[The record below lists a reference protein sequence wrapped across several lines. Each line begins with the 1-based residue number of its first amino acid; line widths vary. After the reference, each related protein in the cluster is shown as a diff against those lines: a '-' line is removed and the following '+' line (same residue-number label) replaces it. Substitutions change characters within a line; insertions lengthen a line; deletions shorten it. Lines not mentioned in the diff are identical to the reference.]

1 MPHPSQSLSSGASA
15 MNFDQLI
22 KFAVEQGASDIHLQT
37 GASPLLRI
45 GGLIRAVE
53 SPPVSADELRQ
64 FIASIKPG
72 VTAESLTGMMVEGLD
87 FSHAVPGLCRFRCN
101 VYSHLGT
108 PAMVMRV
115 VRLKVRS
122 MDELQLPPV
131 LRDIT
136 LSLRGLTLV
145 TGTTGSGKTT
155 TLAAMI
161 DLINNAFRCK
171 IITIEDPIEYIHT
184 NQKAMISQLEVGRDT
199 PSFEH
204 GLRQA
209 LRQDPD
215 VILVGEVRDSETM
228 RMALRAADTG
238 HQVFTTVHSSN
249 AAQTIERILAMVPP
263 EERSIA
269 TSQLAGA
276 LQAVISQ
283 RLAVT
288 RDGGRRPAME
298 ILRGGP
304 GDLEVHHGEPAGR
317 PQRLH
322 RHPRAGH
329 AAVRP
334 APDRSVQP
342 EGHLGHRGHAAGDQ
356 PRGRGA
362 GAAGD
367 PLTTRRAEAIPEAL
381 VKRRDPGNAP
391 GSRGEIGRVGGE
403 ALESAPGSTA
413 RSELPGMRLG
423 SVAEELGDVGHD
435 GPDVLV
441 GQLAL
446 VGVVD
451 LDLVVIP
458 HQDRDVRI
466 PGQLVVGRSAG
477 FSEHRQRNVLDAIV
491 LRQLAEF
498 LARLVRFACR
508 RRRRNS

>member
-1 MPHPSQSLSSGASA
+1 

-22 KFAVEQGASDIHLQT
+22 RFAVEQGASDLHFQT

-64 FIASIKPG
+64 FILSIKPG
-72 VTAESLTGMMVEGLD
+72 VTDQTLPAMMVQGLD
-87 FSHAVPGLCRFRCN
+87 FSHEVPGLCRFRCN

-115 VRLKVRS
+115 VRLQVRS
-122 MDELQLPPV
+122 MEELQLPAV
-131 LRDIT
+131 LHDIA

-161 DLINNAFRCK
+161 DLINKSFRCK

-184 NQKAMISQLEVGRDT
+184 NHKAMISQLEVGNDT

-249 AAQTIERILAMVPP
+249 ASQTIERILAMVPP

-288 RDGGRRPAME
+288 RDGNRRPAME

-304 GDLEVHHGEPAGR
+304 VTSKFILENRLGELSDYIGTREIGMQRFDQHLVDLYNQKIISGTEAL
-317 PQRLH
+317 RL
-322 RHPRAGH
+322 A
-329 AAVRP
+329 
-334 APDRSVQP
+334 
-342 EGHLGHRGHAAGDQ
+342 
-356 PRGRGA
+356 
-362 GAAGD
+362 
-367 PLTTRRAEAIPEAL
+367 TNPEAVAL
-381 VKRRDPGNAP
+381 GL
-391 GSRGEIGRVGGE
+391 RGI
-403 ALESAPGSTA
+403 
-413 RSELPGMRLG
+413 
-423 SVAEELGDVGHD
+423 H
-435 GPDVLV
+435 
-441 GQLAL
+441 
-446 VGVVD
+446 
-451 LDLVVIP
+451 
-458 HQDRDVRI
+458 
-466 PGQLVVGRSAG
+466 
-477 FSEHRQRNVLDAIV
+477 
-491 LRQLAEF
+491 
-498 LARLVRFACR
+498 
-508 RRRRNS
+508 